1 MYFFNKISLK
11 IRNNKIIAWA
21 VCDESRTYGSK
32 GGKTREGKKV
42 SQYSIYVLTYEN
54 GEIKRV
60 STRDEIASELNV
72 SLTTISKHLNLNP
85 EGVTFKTSAV
95 TKYCVVK
102 KIGVF
107 SK

>member
-1 MYFFNKISLK
+1 MKPIYKHLS
-11 IRNNKIIAWA
+11 
-21 VCDESRTYGSK
+21 DGSVINMNS
-32 GGKTREGKKV
+32 GKKV

-54 GEIKRV
+54 GNIKRV
-60 STRDEIASELNV
+60 STRDEIASELKV

-85 EGVTFKTSAV
+85 EGVTFKNCHV
-95 TKYCVVK
+95 R